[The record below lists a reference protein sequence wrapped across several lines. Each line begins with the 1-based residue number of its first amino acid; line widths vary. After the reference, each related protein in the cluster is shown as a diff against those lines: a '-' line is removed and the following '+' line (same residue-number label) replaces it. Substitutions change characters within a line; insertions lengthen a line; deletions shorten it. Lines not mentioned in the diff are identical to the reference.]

1 MMGDS
6 RISHKVLTHL
16 VCYPP
21 PPPSYMYVPETMAL
35 TEKQQEELQT
45 KTNEEGESW
54 ELKGAV
60 KRRLDEL
67 GVEVREKKSIKKKL
81 VRSRLKCAGHVD
93 RMADERLVKR
103 ADVQKMKGEMM
114 RGRSIL
120 HATGGLERLGEE
132 WRTPAKYRRN
142 RGLLINN
149 VEKSLGREEEEKD
162 DGNRKQGQ
170 PHP

>member
-1 MMGDS
+1 MLPP
-6 RISHKVLTHL
+6 IIH
-16 VCYPP
+16 VCPRDDGTNR
-21 PPPSYMYVPETMAL
+21 ETTGGAAD
-35 TEKQQEELQT
+35 EK
-45 KTNEEGESW
+45 NEEGESW

-67 GVEVREKKSIKKKL
+67 GVEVREKESIKKKL

-103 ADVQKMKGEMM
+103 ADVQKVKGEMM
-114 RGRSIL
+114 RGRPIL
-120 HATGGLERLGEE
+120 HVTGELERLGEE